1 MITTKEELGREML
14 KALNPLVNAVEKAY
28 EDAFDKLTVMVG
40 VNPYHKHQEFLRR
53 LEAIPPN
60 LRRLV
65 EAGME
70 ITVVERGFEKLGR
83 DLTSEEAN
91 LLQYGLM
98 KVPVLADELPALR
111 LPQPEPIK
119 RIPKG
124 IPWDKKRDFK
134 RRR

>member
-28 EDAFDKLTVMVG
+28 EDAFDKLTVMVW

-65 EAGME
+65 EAGMSFGLVCAM
-70 ITVVERGFEKLGR
+70 ITSFCDRGGEFV
-83 DLTSEEAN
+83 N
-91 LLQYGLM
+91 Y
-98 KVPVLADELPALR
+98 LR
-111 LPQPEPIK
+111 S
-119 RIPKG
+119 
-124 IPWDKKRDFK
+124 
-134 RRR
+134 